1 MPWCATSTSK
11 PRKHEVKR
19 SMSIIEPKIDVLLD
33 RTDNDRFLLCA
44 LASKRAHD
52 INDMMRGQR
61 DRAIQLQTAVEI
73 ARAADK
79 KPLSLAFNE
88 IARGEVSYDPNSI
101 DIKNHKGSA
110 VLRTAEPVDAA
121 KPRSARSCRSKH
133 SSRTEVRFGMLSR
146 QSRAPRGFSLT
157 YNANR
162 RACFRALREL
172 SDLLGWRPRPRGPF
186 EPANPGDSHD

>member
-79 KPLSLAFNE
+79 KPLTIAFNE
-88 IARGEVSYDPNSI
+88 VSRSDISYDPATI
-101 DIKNHKGSA
+101 DVHNH
-110 VLRTAEPVDAA
+110 
-121 KPRSARSCRSKH
+121 
-133 SSRTEVRFGMLSR
+133 
-146 QSRAPRGFSLT
+146 
-157 YNANR
+157 
-162 RACFRALREL
+162 
-172 SDLLGWRPRPRGPF
+172 
-186 EPANPGDSHD
+186 